1 MVERPFELPFESLI
15 KEARSISV
23 YDGNNEKTALQPWLI
38 EVNDIILVTNPGP
51 QRAYIFNII
60 MSKIQ
65 GPARQVIQRIIN
77 PNWES
82 MRAALIANFGVT
94 EPYTALV
101 NEIHRGQKTK
111 IFHKGN
117 LILFL
122 LGIITVLLQIKSTL
136 AQPSLQVEEV
146 HSATGL
152 LLIKKGN
159 EKLIRDY
166 KRIYHK
172 IDLRQYE
179 LALLELEKNIAGNTY
194 AKHTIQTI
202 KRELRALAYQ
212 NNTISRYTN
221 IINNNQQNDFKTPE
235 EFFKNLFSNRQKRG
249 LFNFIGTGYKL
260 LFGVLD
266 NDDLE
271 EINEHLTIIDANN
284 HNLIESLNKQ
294 VKINTVFQ
302 DNLNKITNNIKE
314 TNNLFNILANETN
327 NNLKQMNKIILNIQ
341 INHNLDRIKD
351 EIEIIIDNL
360 NSAKNNLM
368 TRSLLTMEKI
378 EENNISF
385 EEIKEITLS
394 VLVKQN
400 SIIFII
406 NVPIFTAPL
415 LSYYVRLIPNTQ
427 YETLNVKETI
437 AVSYNNEYF
446 EYNKLLKNL
455 KQPLNCTGS
464 NMQFCVRKPI
474 NNITKVE
481 EIEKGLLLVINI
493 NGRLIHDCNE
503 KKYEL
508 KGHYI
513 VKFTKCKV
521 QINRITYKNTI
532 TEFSHTLLLE
542 PIVNNSVI
550 GKEIKL
556 EDLRLENIENL
567 KQIEEIK
574 YFSKKH

>member
-1 MVERPFELPFESLI
+1 M
-15 KEARSISV
+15 
-23 YDGNNEKTALQPWLI
+23 
-38 EVNDIILVTNPGP
+38 
-51 QRAYIFNII
+51 
-60 MSKIQ
+60 
-65 GPARQVIQRIIN
+65 
-77 PNWES
+77 
-82 MRAALIANFGVT
+82 
-94 EPYTALV
+94 
-101 NEIHRGQKTK
+101 
-111 IFHKGN
+111 
-117 LILFL
+117 
-122 LGIITVLLQIKSTL
+122 
-136 AQPSLQVEEV
+136 
-146 HSATGL
+146 
-152 LLIKKGN
+152 
-159 EKLIRDY
+159 
-166 KRIYHK
+166 
-172 IDLRQYE
+172 
-179 LALLELEKNIAGNTY
+179 
-194 AKHTIQTI
+194 
-202 KRELRALAYQ
+202 
-212 NNTISRYTN
+212 
-221 IINNNQQNDFKTPE
+221 
-235 EFFKNLFSNRQKRG
+235 
-249 LFNFIGTGYKL
+249 
-260 LFGVLD
+260 FGVLD

-368 TRSLLTMEKI
+368 TRSLLTMEEI

-415 LSYYVRLIPNTQ
+415 LSYYVRLIPNTH

-521 QINRITYKNTI
+521 QINRITYRNTI

-542 PIVNNSVI
+542 PLILCLGEIEI
-550 GKEIKL
+550 G
-556 EDLRLENIENL
+556 
-567 KQIEEIK
+567 
-574 YFSKKH
+574 S